1 MILKGIFKVTNL
13 FAKYLI
19 ISVLLQYP
27 VSYIEIC
34 MLKPDNILISP
45 TKQPYSQPVRNS

>member
-1 MILKGIFKVTNL
+1 MGKFSVTNL

-34 MLKPDNILISP
+34 MLKPDNILREQQNNLIL
-45 TKQPYSQPVRNS
+45 N

>member
-27 VSYIEIC
+27 VSYIELGYVSKI
-34 MLKPDNILISP
+34 IS
-45 TKQPYSQPVRNS
+45 YCLF

>member
-34 MLKPDNILISP
+34 MLKPDNILIRP
-45 TKQPYSQPVRNS
+45 TKQPYSQPVTIS